1 MSCSSA
7 TINEESPTT
16 TATARSKFQNPRPVQ
31 QAIQSMTLNPSRLSR
46 FSAESSNNKGES
58 AAVAELKRSFT
69 QNSIKRMAAAFTN
82 KGRLISME
90 QEESSSSSSSS
101 DEPSSSHHES
111 TTTSPTSSSSSRDY
125 ESISSSSVDCSS
137 LCQKQPSQLAQ
148 INKKIASSSS
158 LLSNYSADSSR
169 NTSSNTS
176 SNTNQVIMTF
186 LLTAAYLY
194 EHPMFRIYLNKYSDI
209 FHPVTAFNIFIQPS
223 QYYKLPILSLF
234 PIYIYI

>member
-16 TATARSKFQNPRPVQ
+16 ATPRAKFQNPRPVQ

-46 FSAESSNNKGES
+46 FAAESSNNKVES

-82 KGRLISME
+82 KGRLSSME
-90 QEESSSSSSSS
+90 QEESSSSSSS

-169 NTSSNTS
+169 NTSSTS

-186 LLTAAYLY
+186 LLTAAYLWTS
-194 EHPMFRIYLNKYSDI
+194 HVSYLYKYSDI
-209 FHPVTAFNIFIQPS
+209 FIQLPPSIYLYNLHNIINYPFFPF
-223 QYYKLPILSLF
+223 SLF
-234 PIYIYI
+234 PYI

>member
-16 TATARSKFQNPRPVQ
+16 ATPRAKFQNPRPVQ

-46 FSAESSNNKGES
+46 FAAESSNNKVES

-82 KGRLISME
+82 ANKGRLSSME
-90 QEESSSSSSSS
+90 QEESSSSSSS

-169 NTSSNTS
+169 NTSSTS

-186 LLTAAYLY
+186 LLTAAYL
-194 EHPMFRIYLNKYSDI
+194 
-209 FHPVTAFNIFIQPS
+209 
-223 QYYKLPILSLF
+223 
-234 PIYIYI
+234 